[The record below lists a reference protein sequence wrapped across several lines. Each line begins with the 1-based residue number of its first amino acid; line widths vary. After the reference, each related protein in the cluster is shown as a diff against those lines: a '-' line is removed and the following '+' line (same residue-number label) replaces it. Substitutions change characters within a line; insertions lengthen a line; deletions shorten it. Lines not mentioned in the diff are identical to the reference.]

1 MLVMNKKPSCLI
13 CVIVILLGTMIL
25 PINGLAE
32 GSKST
37 TVTSE
42 MQQIIEDSLPKLSE
56 PSQQATE
63 TTDSSTRTTETTDSS
78 SETTQE
84 TKEVETVSFT
94 WSQQEPEHQVP
105 AGTDFYLKI
114 TSNVTWAEI
123 QLPQEIQYNPKKNQQ
138 LKEHSSY
145 NQEQHSLVLRDLAQ
159 LGESYLLL
167 TTTKAGTFTLSVK
180 DKNQEILA
188 KNLEV
193 TIAKEPIPEPQKTQ
207 ESSEKKQTKE
217 NKKSKSVGKT
227 KKIASKANGIT
238 VGLTAPATYRTYTDP
253 VTGTAPDYLTI
264 SIPVSISQAGLTGT
278 SIELPYGF
286 YPSKS
291 DPVFK
296 DFDNTAPIFSL
307 VTPSTP
313 SANSIVASYVNDT
326 TNKKLI
332 IRLKQTKTTLETIN
346 LRFKFNNVYN
356 AKIPSGQIVWN
367 NLQAKVFDNTGKQI
381 ANSGTNKTVKTDVGS
396 LAAYIGSSYA
406 VPSDNNYFDGDIVL
420 THSYQFYYLA
430 RANLDPS
437 YNHQVYVEIPT
448 GATLKGNLANRLL
461 KTGITNAQDPSVPVG
476 LTRYY
481 QKLVT
486 LAPTILDNPAT
497 LVDLR
502 YSDTRVTLNKA
513 YAEGRSFSINFGMKV
528 KFQNGKIDTLTSTK
542 SYIKRSRPDFQL
554 SGIGYHY
561 DGTGATTA
569 VNNLDNLATAGSF
582 YAFGHSTFSTSST
595 IKNTGT
601 KAIQGVK
608 YSLQELTAGSAK
620 GNFANLYI
628 YGVTDGVSAPAYY
641 RPWYYIRNAVTGVG
655 RSVWSSTPAMVGN
668 FSPAL
673 PTLKANEYI
682 STIYVIP
689 MGTDGTTANSLPPG
703 NGMFLGY
710 RIKSWLNGR
719 WPDGT
724 TLSKKSNPITF
735 GATMQYQ
742 DATGTPTTLKLRD
755 HVVYYNKGVALNVN
769 ANLTSVNSQNKLPG
783 ETINY
788 EIIGRNHSY
797 YTDTSSGD
805 WVNPIITIKVP
816 KQLQLKATTKK
827 DFIDGSNQVTY
838 PASVTVETLPIK
850 DTAYNYYRFKTSST
864 AYKSKV
870 LRESSIF
877 RIPLEFV
884 VDSLT
889 ASGSYQ
895 IPYVAYSSSKTT
907 DFFRGVPAQLDA
919 AEAKK
924 IGLDNANENSYA
936 MNASTASNIGFSVV
950 DASKLDSATN
960 ARGSATQTWSSS
972 NIFAVESKG
981 TPQMQTVIRNSGNTS
996 FTSVRLYDILP
1007 SASDGRGSTGSIGFT
1022 NLTNNS
1028 GTAKIYYTT
1037 KPVSQLPSYTNN
1049 DLQAWNATKLTSLGF
1064 TTTKPANSALITAI
1078 YVDFGATTIKPS
1090 ETLDAIMNFLVPD
1103 AENQKAINQFQYSA
1117 KEAKAGAALT
1127 AVSDKI
1133 TFSTEF
1139 AQVAYEQNLPSV
1151 IVPGS
1156 GVKGL
1161 PSPQTIQLDVNGAGK
1176 VVIPTTK
1183 PTLSGYTFVEW
1194 QDVAMATKK
1203 YQPGAT
1209 INFTSTSTTTKIT
1222 LKAIW
1227 KPISVNVT
1235 FNANGGSGDTAAKAY
1250 TFGTAVNL
1258 STVAKPTRTGYTFQ
1272 GWATTA
1278 NAATPNI
1285 TTNPLV
1291 NYTSARTYYA
1301 VWKGN
1306 SYTVKF
1312 DANGGTGTMPST
1324 SFVYGIGKPL
1334 PANTFTKESNTFLGW
1349 ARTRASEV
1357 VYTDKQ
1363 IVSILTATNNGT
1375 VTLYAKWSGQ
1385 RPVLMGTP
1393 STFDFGKQAISPMT
1407 KNYGLNSA
1415 NYVGSPELQQAGFKL
1430 RLEDNR
1436 PISTGWKLNVSLS
1449 EFKDST
1455 GKSLPQGEGITLNF
1469 ANTQLQKVQYANTT
1483 VESVTNS
1490 FTNGPTL
1497 GSQAFRSGATAQSII
1512 TATGTQGSGTWQ
1524 LYFPFEEIKL
1534 TVPAN
1539 VGEISKVYQSTVIW
1553 SLDDVV

>member
-1 MLVMNKKPSCLI
+1 MNKKMIRLI
-13 CVIVILLGTMIL
+13 CVILLGTMIL

-32 GSKST
+32 GTEST

-56 PSQQATE
+56 PPKQTIETTE
-63 TTDSSTRTTETTDSS
+63 TNDSSTEKKQTTEA
-78 SETTQE
+78 

-94 WSQQEPEHQVP
+94 WSQQEPERQVT
-105 AGTDFYLKI
+105 AGSDFYLKI

-123 QLPQEIQYNPKKNQQ
+123 QLPQEIQYNSQKNKQ
-138 LKEHSSY
+138 LQEHSSY

-180 DKNQEILA
+180 DKNQKELA
-188 KNLEV
+188 ENLEV
-193 TIAKEPIPEPQKTQ
+193 TIAKEQIPEPKKTQ
-207 ESSEKKQTKE
+207 ESSEQKQTKE
-217 NKKSKSVGKT
+217 NKKSKPVVKSKP
-227 KKIASKANGIT
+227 IAAKANGIT

-253 VTGTAPDYLTI
+253 ATGTAPDYLTI

-296 DFDNTAPIFSL
+296 DFDSTAPIFSL

-313 SANSIVASYVNDT
+313 SASSIVASYVNDT

-356 AKIPSGQIVWN
+356 AKIPPTQIVWN

-381 ANSGTNKTVKTDVGS
+381 ASSAANKTVKTDVNS
-396 LAAYIGSSYA
+396 TAFSVSSTYA
-406 VPSDNNYFDGDIVL
+406 VPSSESYFDGDIVM
-420 THSYQFYYLA
+420 SNGYRFNYLA
-430 RANLDPS
+430 RANLDPR

-448 GATLKGNLANRLL
+448 GATLTGTLANRLL
-461 KTGITNAQDPSVPVG
+461 KTGITNVQDSSVPVG
-476 LTRYY
+476 FTRYY
-481 QKLVT
+481 QKLAT
-486 LAPTILDNPAT
+486 LSPAILDNPVT
-497 LVDLR
+497 LIDLYYR
-502 YSDTRVTLNKA
+502 DTRVTLNRT

-528 KFQNGKIDTLTSTK
+528 KYLNGKINTLTTTK

-554 SGIGYHY
+554 SGTGYHFTVV
-561 DGTGATTA
+561 GSTSS
-569 VNNLDNLATAGSF
+569 VNNLRNSATAGPV
-582 YAFGHSTFSTSST
+582 YAFGVNPFSSPFT

-601 KAIQGVK
+601 KAIQGVT
-608 YSLQELTAGSAK
+608 YRLQELTAGSAK
-620 GNFANLYI
+620 GNFDDLYI
-628 YGVTDGVSAPAYY
+628 YGVTDGVSTPAYY
-641 RPWYYIRNAVTGVG
+641 RPWYRIRNAVTGTS
-655 RSVWSSTPAMVGN
+655 RSVWSSTPATTGN

-673 PTLKANEYI
+673 PTLATNEYI
-682 STIYVIP
+682 SNIYVIP
-689 MGTDGTTANSLPPG
+689 MGTDGKTANSLPPG
-703 NGMFLGY
+703 NGMILRYGV
-710 RIKSWLNGR
+710 KNWPDGR

-724 TLSKKSNPITF
+724 ALSKKSNPITF

-742 DATGTPTTLKLRD
+742 DATGTPTSLKLRD
-755 HVVYYNKGVALNVN
+755 HVMYYNNGVALNVS
-769 ANLTSVNSQNKLPG
+769 ARMTSVNSQNKLPG
-783 ETINY
+783 DTINY
-788 EIIGRNHSY
+788 EIIMRNNVY
-797 YTDTSSGD
+797 YTNTSLRD
-805 WVNPIITIKVP
+805 WVKPIITIKVP
-816 KQLQLKATTKK
+816 KQLRLKATTKK
-827 DFIDGSNQVTY
+827 DFIDESNQVTY

-870 LRESSIF
+870 LRESSVF
-877 RIPLEFV
+877 RIPLEFI
-884 VDSLT
+884 VDSSA

-895 IPYVAYSSSKTT
+895 IPYVAYSSSQAT
-907 DFFRGVPAQLDA
+907 DFFTGVPAQLDA

-924 IGLDNANENSYA
+924 IGLDNTNENSYGL
-936 MNASTASNIGFSVV
+936 NGPVLSNTGFSVV

-960 ARGSATQTWSSS
+960 ARGSATQAWSSS

-981 TPQMQTVIRNSGNTS
+981 TPQMQTVIKNSGNTS
-996 FTSVRLYDILP
+996 FTSVRLYNLLP

-1037 KPVSQLPSYTNN
+1037 KSVSQLPGYTNN
-1049 DLQAWNATKLTSLGF
+1049 DLQAWNTTKLTSLGF

-1078 YVDFGATTIKPS
+1078 YVDFGATTIKPG

-1117 KEAKAGAALT
+1117 KEAKAGATLT

-1139 AQVAYEQNLPSV
+1139 AQVAYEQNLPNV

-1194 QDVAMATKK
+1194 QDVATATKK

-1209 INFTSTSTTTKIT
+1209 ISFTSSSTTTKIT

-1235 FNANGGSGDTAAKAY
+1235 FNANGGSGGTAAKAY
-1250 TFGTAVNL
+1250 NFGTVVNL

-1272 GWATTA
+1272 GWATTT

-1349 ARTRASEV
+1349 ARTRVSEV
-1357 VYTDKQ
+1357 IYTDKQ

-1393 STFDFGKQAISPMT
+1393 SVFDFGKQAISPMT

-1449 EFKDST
+1449 EFKDNT

-1469 ANTQLQKVQYANTT
+1469 ANTQLQKVQYANTA

-1490 FTNGPTL
+1490 FTDGPTL
-1497 GSQAFRSGATAQSII
+1497 GSQSFRSGATAQSII
-1512 TATGTQGSGTWQ
+1512 TATGAQGSGTWQ
-1524 LYFPFEEIKL
+1524 LYFPFEKIKL

>member
-1 MLVMNKKPSCLI
+1 MNKKPSCLI

-32 GSKST
+32 GAKST

-56 PSQQATE
+56 PSKQTIETTETNDSSTEKKQATE
-63 TTDSSTRTTETTDSS
+63 A
-78 SETTQE
+78 

-94 WSQQEPEHQVP
+94 WSQQEPEKQVT
-105 AGTDFYLKI
+105 AGSDFYLKI
-114 TSNVTWAEI
+114 TSNVTWAEV
-123 QLPQEIQYNPKKNQQ
+123 QLPQEIQYNPQKNQQ
-138 LKEHSSY
+138 LQEHSSY

-180 DKNQEILA
+180 DKNQETLA
-188 KNLEV
+188 NNLDV
-193 TIAKEPIPEPQKTQ
+193 TIVKEQVVVPQETQ
-207 ESSEKKQTKE
+207 KSGEQKQTKE
-217 NKKSKSVGKT
+217 NENSNPVVKSKN
-227 KKIASKANGIT
+227 IAAKANGIT

-253 VTGTAPDYLTI
+253 ATGTAPDYLTV
-264 SIPVSISQAGLTGT
+264 SLPVSISQAGLTGT

-291 DPVFK
+291 DPIFK
-296 DFDNTAPIFSL
+296 DFDSTAPIFSL

-326 TNKKLI
+326 ANKKLI
-332 IRLKQTKTTLETIN
+332 IRLKETKTTLETIN
-346 LRFKFNNVYN
+346 LRFKFNNVYD
-356 AKIPSGQIVWN
+356 AKIPPEQIVWN
-367 NLQAKVFDNTGKQI
+367 NLQAKVFDNTGTQI
-381 ANSGTNKTVKTDVGS
+381 ASSAANKTVKTDVSSINFRVGS
-396 LAAYIGSSYA
+396 AYANPSSE
-406 VPSDNNYFDGDIVL
+406 SYFDGDIVISNNYWL
-420 THSYQFYYLA
+420 NYLA
-430 RANLDPS
+430 RANLDPR
-437 YNHQVYVEIPT
+437 YEHQVYVEIPT
-448 GATLKGNLANRLL
+448 GATLTGTLANRLL
-461 KTGITNAQDPSVPVG
+461 KTGITNVQDPSVPVG
-476 LTRYY
+476 FTRYY
-481 QKLVT
+481 QKLAT
-486 LAPTILDNPAT
+486 LSPTILDNPVT
-497 LVDLR
+497 LINLR
-502 YSDTRVTLNKA
+502 YLDTRVTLNRT
-513 YAEGRSFSINFGMKV
+513 YAEGRSFSVNFGMKV
-528 KFQNGKIDTLTSTK
+528 KYLNGKINTLTTTQ

-554 SGIGYHY
+554 SG
-561 DGTGATTA
+561 TGHHNTIAGSTNS
-569 VNNLDNLATAGSF
+569 VNNLRNSATAGPVF
-582 YAFGHSTFSTSST
+582 AFGVTPFSSPVT

-601 KAIQGVK
+601 KAIQGVS
-608 YSLQELTAGSAK
+608 YRLQELTAGSAK
-620 GNFANLYI
+620 GNFDDLYI
-628 YGVTDGVSAPAYY
+628 YGVTDGVSTPAYY
-641 RPWYYIRNAVTGVG
+641 RPWYRIRNAVTGTS
-655 RSVWSSTPAMVGN
+655 RSVWSSTPPTTGN

-673 PTLKANEYI
+673 PTLATNEYI
-682 STIYVIP
+682 SDIYVIP
-689 MGTDGTTANSLPPG
+689 MGTDGKTANSLPPG
-703 NGMFLGY
+703 NGMILRYGV
-710 RIKSWLNGR
+710 KNWPDGR

-724 TLSKKSNPITF
+724 ALSKKSNPITF

-742 DATGTPTTLKLRD
+742 DATGTPTSLKLRD
-755 HVVYYNKGVALNVN
+755 HVMYYNNGVALNVS
-769 ANLTSVNSQNKLPG
+769 ARMTSVNSQNKLPG
-783 ETINY
+783 DTINY
-788 EIIGRNHSY
+788 EIIMRNNVY
-797 YTDTSSGD
+797 YTNISLRD
-805 WVNPIITIKVP
+805 WVKPIITIKVP
-816 KQLQLKATTKK
+816 KQLRLKATTKK
-827 DFIDGSNQVTY
+827 DFIDESNQVTY

-870 LRESSIF
+870 LRESSVF
-877 RIPLEFV
+877 RIPLEFI
-884 VDSLT
+884 VDSSA

-895 IPYVAYSSSKTT
+895 IPYVAYSSPQAT
-907 DFFRGVPAQLDA
+907 DFFTGVPAQLDA

-924 IGLDNANENSYA
+924 IGLDNTNENSYGL
-936 MNASTASNIGFSVV
+936 NGPVLSNTGFSVV

-960 ARGSATQTWSSS
+960 ARGSATQAWSSS

-981 TPQMQTVIRNSGNTS
+981 TPQMQTVIKNSGNTS
-996 FTSVRLYDILP
+996 FTSVRLYNLLP

-1064 TTTKPANSALITAI
+1064 TTTKPTNSALITAI
-1078 YVDFGATTIKPS
+1078 YVDFGATTIKPG

-1117 KEAKAGAALT
+1117 KEAKAGTTLT

-1156 GVKGL
+1156 GVTGL
-1161 PSPQTIQLDVNGAGK
+1161 PSPQTIQLNVNGAGK

-1194 QDVAMATKK
+1194 QDVVAPTKN

-1209 INFTSTSTTTKIT
+1209 ISFTSTSTTTKVT

-1235 FNANGGSGDTAAKAY
+1235 FNANGGSGGTAAKAY
-1250 TFGTAVNL
+1250 NFGTVVNL

-1278 NAATPNI
+1278 NATTPNI

-1291 NYTSARTYYA
+1291 NYISAKTYYA

-1306 SYTVKF
+1306 TYTVKF
-1312 DANGGTGTMPST
+1312 DANGGTGSMPNT
-1324 SFVYGIGKPL
+1324 SFIYGIGKPL

-1349 ARTRASEV
+1349 ARTRASDV

-1363 IVSILTATNNGT
+1363 IVSMLTATNNGT

-1393 STFDFGKQAISPMT
+1393 STFDFGKQTISPT
-1407 KNYGLNSA
+1407 SKSYGLNSA
-1415 NYVGSPELQQAGFKL
+1415 SYVGSPELQQAGFML

-1436 PISTGWKLNVSLS
+1436 PTSTGWKLNVSLS
-1449 EFKDST
+1449 EFKDKT

-1469 ANTQLQKVQYANTT
+1469 ADTQLQKVQYANTAE
-1483 VESVTNS
+1483 ESVTTG
-1490 FTNGPTL
+1490 FTNGPML

-1512 TATGTQGSGTWQ
+1512 TATGAQGSGTWQ

-1539 VGEISKVYQSTVIW
+1539 VGEISKVYQSTVTW

>member
-1 MLVMNKKPSCLI
+1 MSR
-13 CVIVILLGTMIL
+13 
-25 PINGLAE
+25 
-32 GSKST
+32 SK
-37 TVTSE
+37 
-42 MQQIIEDSLPKLSE
+42 
-56 PSQQATE
+56 
-63 TTDSSTRTTETTDSS
+63 RR
-78 SETTQE
+78 
-84 TKEVETVSFT
+84 
-94 WSQQEPEHQVP
+94 
-105 AGTDFYLKI
+105 KI
-114 TSNVTWAEI
+114 
-123 QLPQEIQYNPKKNQQ
+123 
-138 LKEHSSY
+138 
-145 NQEQHSLVLRDLAQ
+145 
-159 LGESYLLL
+159 
-167 TTTKAGTFTLSVK
+167 
-180 DKNQEILA
+180 
-188 KNLEV
+188 
-193 TIAKEPIPEPQKTQ
+193 
-207 ESSEKKQTKE
+207 
-217 NKKSKSVGKT
+217 KKSSPDIKSKT
-227 KKIASKANGIT
+227 IASKANGIT

-253 VTGTAPDYLTI
+253 TTGTAPDYLTV
-264 SIPVSISQAGLTGT
+264 SLPVSISQAGLTGT

-286 YPSKS
+286 YPSKR

-296 DFDNTAPIFSL
+296 DFDNTTPIFSL

-326 TNKKLI
+326 ANKKLI

-346 LRFKFNNVYN
+346 LRFKFNSVYD

-367 NLQAKVFDNTGKQI
+367 NLQAKVFDTTGTQI
-381 ANSGTNKTVKTDVGS
+381 ASSVANKTVKTDVGS
-396 LAAYIGSSYA
+396 LAAYISSSYA
-406 VPSDNNYFDGDIVL
+406 DPSDNNYFDGDIVL
-420 THSYQFYYLA
+420 AHSYRFYHLA
-430 RANLDPS
+430 KANLDPG

-448 GATLKGNLANRLL
+448 GATLKGTLANKLL
-461 KTGITNAQDPSVPVG
+461 KTGITNLQDSSVPVG
-476 LTRYY
+476 FTRYY

-486 LAPTILDNPAT
+486 LSPVVLENPAT
-497 LVDLR
+497 LVDLA
-502 YSDTRVTLNKA
+502 YLDTRVTLNKT
-513 YAEGRSFSINFGMKV
+513 YAEGSSFSINFGMKV
-528 KFQNGKIDTLTSTK
+528 KFQNGKIDTLTTTK

-554 SGIGYHY
+554 SGGGYHLHVV
-561 DGTGATTA
+561 GSTTS
-569 VNNLDNLATAGSF
+569 VNNLDSLATAGNF
-582 YAFGHSTFSTSST
+582 YAFGINPFSSPYT

-601 KAIQGVK
+601 KAIQGMTYKV
-608 YSLQELTAGSAK
+608 QELTAGSAK

-628 YGVTDGVSAPAYY
+628 YVLTDGMNAPAYY
-641 RPWYYIRNAVTGVG
+641 HSWFQIKNAVTGTS
-655 RSVWSSTPAMVGN
+655 RSVWSSTPAKN
-668 FSPAL
+668 SSFRPAL
-673 PTLKANEYI
+673 PTLATNEYI
-682 STIYVIP
+682 ATINIIP
-689 MGTDGTTANSLPPG
+689 MGTDGKTTNSLPPG
-703 NGMFLGY
+703 NGIALRY
-710 RIKSWLNGR
+710 DIKSWPNGK
-719 WPDGT
+719 WPDRT

-755 HVVYYNKGVALNVN
+755 YVMYYNKGVALNVS

-783 ETINY
+783 DTINY
-788 EIIGRNHSY
+788 EIIGRNNSY
-797 YTDTSSGD
+797 YTDTSSGN
-805 WVNPIITIKVP
+805 WANPIITIKVP
-816 KQLQLKATTKK
+816 KQLRLKATTKK
-827 DFIDGSNQVTY
+827 DFIDENNQVTY

-870 LRESSIF
+870 ARESSIF
-877 RIPLEFV
+877 RIPLEFI
-884 VDSLT
+884 VDSST

-895 IPYVAYSSSKTT
+895 IPYVAYSSSKAT

-924 IGLDNANENSYA
+924 IGLDNANENSYV
-936 MNASTASNIGFSVV
+936 MNASTASSIGFSVV

-960 ARGSATQTWSSS
+960 ARGSATQSWSSS

-981 TPQMQTVIRNSGNTS
+981 TPQMQTVIKNSGNTS
-996 FTSVRLYDILP
+996 FTSVRLYNLLP

-1037 KPVSQLPSYTNN
+1037 KPVSQLPGYTNN
-1049 DLQAWNATKLTSLGF
+1049 DLQAWNNTKLTSLGF

-1078 YVDFGATTIKPS
+1078 YVDFGATTIKPG

-1117 KEAKAGAALT
+1117 KEAKAGATLT

-1139 AQVAYEQNLPSV
+1139 AQVAYEQNLPNV

-1194 QDVAMATKK
+1194 QDVATATKK

-1209 INFTSTSTTTKIT
+1209 ISFTSTSTTTKIT

-1235 FNANGGSGDTAAKAY
+1235 FNANGGSGGTAAKAY
-1250 TFGTAVNL
+1250 TFGTVVNL

-1312 DANGGTGTMPST
+1312 DANGGTGTMPSM

-1349 ARTRASEV
+1349 ARTRVSEV

-1393 STFDFGKQAISPMT
+1393 SVFDFGKQAISPMT

-1449 EFKDST
+1449 EFKDNT

-1469 ANTQLQKVQYANTT
+1469 ANTQLQKVQYANTA

-1490 FTNGPTL
+1490 FTKD
-1497 GSQAFRSGATAQSII
+1497 RH
-1512 TATGTQGSGTWQ
+1512 
-1524 LYFPFEEIKL
+1524 
-1534 TVPAN
+1534 
-1539 VGEISKVYQSTVIW
+1539 
-1553 SLDDVV
+1553 

>member
-1 MLVMNKKPSCLI
+1 MNKKPSCLI

-32 GSKST
+32 GSKPT

-42 MQQIIEDSLPKLSE
+42 VQQIIEDSLPKLSE

-63 TTDSSTRTTETTDSS
+63 TTDSSTATTETTDSS
-78 SETTQE
+78 TEKTQE
-84 TKEVETVSFT
+84 TEETKELETVSFT
-94 WSQQEPEHQVP
+94 WSQQEPERQVS
-105 AGTDFYLKI
+105 AGSDFYLKI

-123 QLPQEIQYNPKKNQQ
+123 QLPQEIQYNPQKNQQ

-227 KKIASKANGIT
+227 KKIASKVNGIT
-238 VGLTAPATYRTYTDP
+238 VGLTAPTTYRTYNDP
-253 VTGTAPDYLTI
+253 TTGAAPDYLTV
-264 SIPVSISQAGLTGT
+264 SLPVSISQAGLTGT

-296 DFDNTAPIFSL
+296 DFANTAPIFSL

-356 AKIPSGQIVWN
+356 AKIPPAQIVWN
-367 NLQAKVFDNTGKQI
+367 NPQAKVFDNTGKQI
-381 ANSGTNKTVKTDVGS
+381 ASSAANKTVKTNVGS
-396 LAAYIGSSYA
+396 SASIVSSSYG
-406 VPSDNNYFDGDIVL
+406 VPSNDSYFDGDIVI
-420 THSYQFYYLA
+420 THGYLLNYLA
-430 RANLDPS
+430 SAKLDPS
-437 YNHQVYVEIPT
+437 YDHQVYVEIPT
-448 GATLKGNLANRLL
+448 GATLKGTLANKLL
-461 KTGITNAQDPSVPVG
+461 KTGITNLQDSSVPVG
-476 LTRYY
+476 FTRYY
-481 QKLVT
+481 QKLAT
-486 LAPTILDNPAT
+486 LSPSILDNPAT
-497 LVDLR
+497 RIDLHYR
-502 YSDTRVTLNKA
+502 DTRVTLNKT

-528 KFQNGKIDTLTSTK
+528 KHLNGKINTFTSTK

-554 SGIGYHY
+554 SG
-561 DGTGATTA
+561 TGFHSIVVGSTIA
-569 VNNLDNLATAGSF
+569 VNNLDNVATAGSF
-582 YAFGHSTFSTSST
+582 YAFGHSAYSTSST
-595 IKNTGT
+595 IKHTGT

-655 RSVWSSTPAMVGN
+655 RSAWSSTPATVGN

-673 PTLKANEYI
+673 PILKANEYI

-703 NGMFLGY
+703 NGMFLRY
-710 RIKSWLNGR
+710 DIKSWPNGR

-742 DATGTPTTLKLRD
+742 DATGTPATLKLRD

-783 ETINY
+783 DTINY
-788 EIIGRNHSY
+788 EIVGRNNSY
-797 YTDTSSGD
+797 YTDASIGD
-805 WVNPIITIKVP
+805 WENPIITIKVP
-816 KQLQLKATTKK
+816 KQLRLKATTKK
-827 DFIDGSNQVTY
+827 DFIDESNQVTY

-870 LRESSIF
+870 ARESSIF

-884 VDSLT
+884 VDSST

-895 IPYVAYSSSKTT
+895 IAYVAYSSPKAT
-907 DFFRGVPAQLDA
+907 DFFNRVPAQLDA

-924 IGLDNANENSYA
+924 IGLDNTNENSYA
-936 MNASTASNIGFSVV
+936 MTSSTSNTSFSVV

-960 ARGSATQTWSSS
+960 ARGSATQAWSSS

-981 TPQMQTVIRNSGNTS
+981 TPQMQTVIKNSGNTS
-996 FTSVRLYDILP
+996 FTSVRLYNILP
-1007 SASDGRGSTGSIGFT
+1007 SASDDRGSTGSIGFT

-1028 GTAKIYYTT
+1028 SGTAKIYYTT
-1037 KPVSQLPSYTNN
+1037 KPVTQLPGYNNN

-1078 YVDFGATTIKPS
+1078 YVDFGTTTIKPG
-1090 ETLDAIMNFLVPD
+1090 ETLAAIMDFLVPD

-1117 KEAKAGAALT
+1117 KEAKAGATLT

-1139 AQVAYEQNLPSV
+1139 AQVAYEQNLPNV

-1156 GVKGL
+1156 VVTGL

-1194 QDVAMATKK
+1194 QDVATATKK

-1222 LKAIW
+1222 LKSIW

-1235 FNANGGSGDTAAKAY
+1235 FNANGGSGGTAAKAY

-1285 TTNPLV
+1285 TKNPLV

-1455 GKSLPQGEGITLNF
+1455 GKSLLQGEGITLNF

>member
-1 MLVMNKKPSCLI
+1 MLVMNKKMISLI

-32 GSKST
+32 GSKPT

-42 MQQIIEDSLPKLSE
+42 MQQIVEESLPKLSE
-56 PSQQATE
+56 PPKK
-63 TTDSSTRTTETTDSS
+63 TTETTDSS
-78 SETTQE
+78 SEKTQATE
-84 TKEVETVSFT
+84 ATKKVETVSFT
-94 WSQQEPEHQVP
+94 WTQQEPERQVS
-105 AGTDFYLKI
+105 AGSDFYVKI

-123 QLPQEIQYNPKKNQQ
+123 QLPQEIQYNPQKNQQ

-167 TTTKAGTFTLSVK
+167 TTTKAGTFSLSVK
-180 DKNQEILA
+180 DKNQKELA
-188 KNLEV
+188 NNLEV
-193 TIAKEPIPEPQKTQ
+193 TVAKEPIPEPQKPQ
-207 ESSEKKQTKE
+207 EHSEQKQTKE
-217 NKKSKSVGKT
+217 NKKSNPDDKSKN
-227 KKIASKANGIT
+227 IDAKANGIT
-238 VGLTAPATYRTYTDP
+238 VGLTAPATYRTYTDST
-253 VTGTAPDYLTI
+253 TGTAPDYLTI
-264 SIPVSISQAGLTGT
+264 SMPVSISQAGLIGT

-296 DFDNTAPIFSL
+296 NFDNTAPIFSL

-356 AKIPSGQIVWN
+356 AKIPPEQIVWN
-367 NLQAKVFDNTGKQI
+367 NLQAKVFDNIGTQI
-381 ANSGTNKTVKTDVGS
+381 ASSAANKIVKTNVGS
-396 LAAYIGSSYA
+396 AASVVSSVYG
-406 VPSDNNYFDGDIVL
+406 VPSNNSYFDGDIFM
-420 THSYQFYYLA
+420 SNGYQFNYLA
-430 RANLDPS
+430 RANLDPN
-437 YNHQVYVEIPT
+437 YDHQVYVEIPT
-448 GATLKGNLANRLL
+448 GATLKGTLANRLL
-461 KTGITNAQDPSVPVG
+461 KTGLTNVQDPSVPVG
-476 LTRYY
+476 YTRYY

-486 LAPTILDNPAT
+486 LSPNVLENPAT
-497 LVDLR
+497 LVDLYYR
-502 YSDTRVTLNKA
+502 DTRVTLNKI
-513 YAEGRSFSINFGMKV
+513 YAEGSAFSINFGMKV
-528 KFQNGKIDTLTSTK
+528 KFMNGKINTLTTKK

-554 SGIGYHY
+554 SGTGYHHSVL
-561 DGTGATTA
+561 GSTST
-569 VNNLDNLATAGSF
+569 VNNLNDLAKAGNF
-582 YAFGHSTFSTSST
+582 YAFGIDTFGRSST
-595 IKNTGT
+595 IKNTGA
-601 KAIQGVK
+601 KAIEGVTYK
-608 YSLQELTAGSAK
+608 LQELTAGSAK

-628 YGVTDGVSAPAYY
+628 YGLTDGVNAPAYY
-641 RPWYYIRNAVTGVG
+641 RPWFQIKNAVTGTS
-655 RSVWSSTPAMVGN
+655 RSVWSATPAKTGN
-668 FSPAL
+668 FGPAL
-673 PTLKANEYI
+673 PTLAANEYI
-682 STIYVIP
+682 ATINIIP
-689 MGTDGTTANSLPPG
+689 MGTDGKTANSLPPG
-703 NGMFLGY
+703 NGMGFRY
-710 RIKSWLNGR
+710 QIKSWPTGK

-724 TLSKKSNPITF
+724 ALSKKSNPITF
-735 GATMQYQ
+735 GATMQYK
-742 DATGTPTTLKLRD
+742 DATGTPTELKLSNN
-755 HVVYYNKGVALNVN
+755 VVYYNKGVALH
-769 ANLTSVNSQNKLPG
+769 ASASFTSVNSQNKLPG
-783 ETINY
+783 DTINY
-788 EIIGRNHSY
+788 EIIGRNNSY
-797 YTDTSSGD
+797 YGNSSWGD
-805 WVNPIITIKVP
+805 WENPIITIKVP
-816 KQLQLKATTKK
+816 KQLRLKATTKK
-827 DFIDGSNQVTY
+827 DFIDDSNQVTY
-838 PASVTVETLPIK
+838 PASVTVETLPIN
-850 DTAYNYYRFKTSST
+850 DTTYNYYRFKTSST

-870 LRESSIF
+870 ARESSIF

-884 VDSLT
+884 VDNSAT
-889 ASGSYQ
+889 SGNYQ
-895 IPYVAYSSSKTT
+895 IPYIAYSSPKSA
-907 DFFRGVPAQLDA
+907 DFFTGVPAQLDA
-919 AEAKK
+919 TEAKK
-924 IGLDNANENSYA
+924 IGLDNTNENSYA
-936 MNASTASNIGFSVV
+936 MKSSTTNTSFSVV
-950 DASKLDSATN
+950 DSSKLDSATN
-960 ARGSATQTWSSS
+960 ARGSATQSWSSS

-981 TPQMQTVIRNSGNTS
+981 TPQMQTVIKNSGNTN
-996 FTSVRLYDILP
+996 FTSVRLYNILP

-1078 YVDFGATTIKPS
+1078 YVDFGATTIKPG
-1090 ETLDAIMNFLVPD
+1090 ETLDAIMNFLVPE

-1117 KEAKAGAALT
+1117 KEAKAGATLT
-1127 AVSDKI
+1127 AVSNKI

-1139 AQVAYEQNLPSV
+1139 AQVAYEQNLPNV

-1161 PSPQTIQLDVNGAGK
+1161 PSPQTIQLDVNDAGK
-1176 VVIPTTK
+1176 IVIPTTK

-1194 QDVAMATKK
+1194 QDVATTTKK

-1209 INFTSTSTTTKIT
+1209 ISFTSTSTTTKIT

-1235 FNANGGSGDTAAKAY
+1235 FNANGGSGGTAAKAY
-1250 TFGTAVNL
+1250 TFGTVINL

-1272 GWATTA
+1272 GWAATA

-1291 NYTSARTYYA
+1291 NYASAKTYYA

-1306 SYTVKF
+1306 AYTVKF
-1312 DANGGTGTMPST
+1312 DANGGTGTMPNA
-1324 SFVYGIGKPL
+1324 SFIYGTGKPL

-1349 ARTRASEV
+1349 SKTRTSAV

-1363 IVSILTATNNGT
+1363 IISTLTATNNGT

-1393 STFDFGKQAISPMT
+1393 STFDFGKQTISPMA

-1455 GKSLPQGEGITLNF
+1455 GTSLPQGEGITLNF
-1469 ANTQLQKVQYANTT
+1469 ANTQLQKVQYANTA

-1539 VGEISKVYQSTVIW
+1539 VGEISKVYQSTVTW

>member
-1 MLVMNKKPSCLI
+1 MNKKPSCLI

-32 GSKST
+32 GAKST

-94 WSQQEPEHQVP
+94 WSQQEPERQVT

-123 QLPQEIQYNPKKNQQ
+123 QLPQEIQYNPQKNQQ

-193 TIAKEPIPEPQKTQ
+193 MVAKEQIPEPQKTQ
-207 ESSEKKQTKE
+207 ESSVKKQTKE
-217 NKKSKSVGKT
+217 NKKNSLVVKSKT
-227 KKIASKANGIT
+227 IASKANGIT
-238 VGLTAPATYRTYTDP
+238 VGLTAPTTYRTYTDP
-253 VTGTAPDYLTI
+253 TTGTAPDYLTV
-264 SIPVSISQAGLTGT
+264 SLPVSISQAGLTGL

-332 IRLKQTKTTLETIN
+332 IRLKETKTTLETIN
-346 LRFKFNNVYN
+346 LRFKFNSVYD
-356 AKIPSGQIVWN
+356 AKIPPEQIVWN
-367 NLQAKVFDNTGKQI
+367 NLQAKVFDNTGKQM
-381 ANSGTNKTVKTDVGS
+381 ASSAANKTVKNS
-396 LAAYIGSSYA
+396 LSSGHLSVSSTYG
-406 VPSDNNYFDGDIVL
+406 VPSNDSYFDGDITMSNITYRFTYVGSG
-420 THSYQFYYLA
+420 TK
-430 RANLDPS
+430 LDPS
-437 YNHQVYVEIPT
+437 YDHQVYVEIPT
-448 GATLKGNLANRLL
+448 GATLTGVLANALL
-461 KTGITNAQDPSVPVG
+461 KTGITNVQDPSVPVG
-476 LTRYY
+476 FTRYY
-481 QKLVT
+481 QKLAILSPNVLEPNPPIQT
-486 LAPTILDNPAT
+486 LLN
-497 LVDLR
+497 
-502 YSDTRVTLNKA
+502 YYYTRVTLNKI
-513 YAEGRSFSINFGMKV
+513 YSEGSSFSINFGMKV
-528 KFQNGKIDTLTSTK
+528 KYLNGKVNTFTSTK

-554 SGIGYHY
+554 SG
-561 DGTGATTA
+561 TGAHGGVAGSTTA
-569 VNNLDNLATAGSF
+569 VNNLDNLATAGS
-582 YAFGHSTFSTSST
+582 YDAFGRSSFNYSYT

-608 YSLQELTAGSAK
+608 YTLQQSTAGSAK
-620 GNFANLYI
+620 ANFANLSI
-628 YGVTDGVSAPAYY
+628 TGVTDGVSAPAYY
-641 RPWYYIRNAVTGVG
+641 RVWYRIINATTGAG
-655 RSVWSSTPAMVGN
+655 RSDWSSTPAKVGI

-673 PTLKANEYI
+673 PTLAANEYI
-682 STIYVIP
+682 SAIYVIP

-703 NGMFLGY
+703 NGMYLRY
-710 RIKSWLNGR
+710 NIKSWPTGR

-724 TLSKKSNPITF
+724 MLSKKSNPITF

-742 DATGTPTTLKLRD
+742 DATGSPTTFKLRD
-755 HVVYYNKGVALNVN
+755 HIVYYNKGVTLNVS
-769 ANLTSVNSQNKLPG
+769 ANLTSANSKNKLPG
-783 ETINY
+783 DTINY
-788 EIIGRNHSY
+788 EIIGRNNAH
-797 YTDTSSGD
+797 YTTTSFGD
-805 WVNPIITIKVP
+805 WENPIITIKVP
-816 KQLQLKATTKK
+816 KQLRLKATTKK
-827 DFIDGSNQVTY
+827 DFIDDSNQITY

-850 DTAYNYYRFKTSST
+850 DTGYNYYRFKTSST

-870 LRESSIF
+870 ARESSIF
-877 RIPLEFV
+877 RIPLEFI
-884 VDSLT
+884 VDSSA

-895 IPYVAYSSSKTT
+895 IPYVAYSSSKAA
-907 DFFRGVPAQLDA
+907 DFFTGVPGQLDA
-919 AEAKK
+919 EEAKK
-924 IGLDNANENSYA
+924 IGLDNTNENSYV

-960 ARGSATQTWSSS
+960 ARGSATQTWSNS
-972 NIFAVESKG
+972 NIFAVEPKG
-981 TPQMQTVIRNSGNTS
+981 TPQMQTVIKNSGNTE
-996 FTSVRLYDILP
+996 FTSVRLYNILP
-1007 SASDGRGSTGSIGFT
+1007 SETDGRGSTGSLGFT
-1022 NLTNNS
+1022 NLTSNN
-1028 GTAKIYYTT
+1028 GTVKVYYTT
-1037 KPVSQLPSYTNN
+1037 KPVSQLPTYAGN
-1049 DLQAWNATKLTSLGF
+1049 DLQTWTATKLTSLGF
-1064 TTTKPANSALITAI
+1064 TTTKPVDATTITAV
-1078 YVDFGATTIKPS
+1078 YVDFGTTTIKPN
-1090 ETLDAIMNFLVPD
+1090 ETLDAVMNFLVPD
-1103 AENQKAINQFQYSA
+1103 ADNQKALNQFQYSA
-1117 KEAKAGAALT
+1117 KEVKAGATLT
-1127 AVSDKI
+1127 AVSDQI
-1133 TFSTEF
+1133 IFSTEF

-1194 QDVAMATKK
+1194 QDVVAPTKN

-1209 INFTSTSTTTKIT
+1209 ISFTSTSTTTKVT

-1235 FNANGGSGDTAAKAY
+1235 FNANGGSGGTAAKAY
-1250 TFGTAVNL
+1250 NFGTVVNL

-1278 NAATPNI
+1278 NATTPNI

-1291 NYTSARTYYA
+1291 NYISAKTYYA

-1306 SYTVKF
+1306 TYTVKF
-1312 DANGGTGTMPST
+1312 DANGGTGSMPNT
-1324 SFVYGIGKPL
+1324 SFIYGIGKPL

-1349 ARTRASEV
+1349 ARTRASDV

-1363 IVSILTATNNGT
+1363 IVSMLTATNNGT

-1393 STFDFGKQAISPMT
+1393 STFDFSKQTISPT
-1407 KNYGLNSA
+1407 AKSYGLNSA
-1415 NYVGSPELQQAGFKL
+1415 SYVGSPELQQAGFML

-1436 PISTGWKLNVSLS
+1436 PTSTGWKLNVSLS
-1449 EFKDST
+1449 EFKDKT

-1469 ANTQLQKVQYANTT
+1469 ADTQLQKVQYANTAE
-1483 VESVTNS
+1483 ESVTTG
-1490 FTNGPTL
+1490 FTNGPML

-1512 TATGTQGSGTWQ
+1512 TATGAQGSGTWQ

-1539 VGEISKVYQSTVIW
+1539 VGEISKVYQSTVTW